1 MTIGVP
7 SYGGDQTQ
15 RLAAPVRKYVGLC
28 NHQFRHPQ
36 QYASGH
42 ITVSPTQ
49 HCSLYILVQPNRTN
63 AFYSFFM
70 VRNSATVKIRPK
82 MASSQDSIH
91 TDCNNR
97 NVWICCMQKHFETYA
112 NVMQNIASAGYSW
125 DLMWKYVSQVNTKM
139 SCAVWCYEILLYRSL
154 F

>member
-63 AFYSFFM
+63 AFNSFFFWF
-70 VRNSATVKIRPK
+70 VIGQLSKLDRKWLPVKTAYIRTVIIEMFEYAVCKNISKHMQTLCKILPVL
-82 MASSQDSIH
+82 DI
-91 TDCNNR
+91 
-97 NVWICCMQKHFETYA
+97 V
-112 NVMQNIASAGYSW
+112 
-125 DLMWKYVSQVNTKM
+125 
-139 SCAVWCYEILLYRSL
+139 EI
-154 F
+154 